1 MKWILVYIVVQGTT
15 PTAINAMGPNYTFS
29 SMMDCFSKRQQLAFK
44 VGGKIGYFPDGS
56 QAICVKIKDETI

>member
-15 PTAINAMGPNYTFS
+15 PTAINAMGPNHTFS